1 MYNLLRNGSGRQLL
15 QNEFAPMFGAGLVTE
30 LFFKWHSFTLECL
43 GFLALWYAF
52 GWLLTATKDR
62 RATAASTPQ

>member
-15 QNEFAPMFGAGLVTE
+15 QNELAPMFGAGLVTE

-43 GFLALWYAF
+43 GFLAQKSRKLNS
-52 GWLLTATKDR
+52 LISK
-62 RATAASTPQ
+62 